1 VLTENENRILALLSE
16 GSPTFPTKYAIAKSL
31 QLGSSSVQY
40 LVNKLTERNLLQVG
54 LSNKWRTGRIR
65 RELNLTFVGT
75 IFYLAMLET
84 KKKRSQ
90 KTYRAT
96 VRSFVKSQGS
106 SLGYAPFSEFGEIDE
121 ALRKI
126 ERTGEAGN
134 TAVEAFCS
142 IARLLLAQVRQIAPC
157 DWNVFTFK
165 SWGIKT
171 MQQDI
176 VTETEAKGKQEEAWK
191 EGFARLLLN
200 FYLRHQSPPVWR
212 NNQNLNMFYDK
223 MLWRQEEKTREELE
237 RIISDRNYLQGYRKL
252 KSLQDVT

>member
-1 VLTENENRILALLSE
+1 VLTENENRILALFAE
-16 GSPTFPTKYAIAKSL
+16 GNPAFPTKYAIAKSL
-31 QLGSSSVQY
+31 HLGSSSIQY
-40 LVNKLTERNLLQVG
+40 LVDTLTERNLLQVG

-65 RELNLTFVGT
+65 REFNLTFVGT

-84 KKKRSQ
+84 KQKRSQ

-106 SLGYAPFSEFGEIDE
+106 SLGYAPFTEFDEIDE
-121 ALRKI
+121 TLRKK
-126 ERTGEAGN
+126 ERAGETGN
-134 TAVEAFCS
+134 TAVEMFRS
-142 IARLLLAQVRQIAPC
+142 IARLLLAQVRQLSPC

-171 MQQDI
+171 MRPDVI
-176 VTETEAKGKQEEAWK
+176 TEADAKGKQEEAWK

-200 FYLRHQSPPVWR
+200 FYLRYPPVWR

-223 MLWRQEEKTREELE
+223 MLGGQEEKTREELE
-237 RIISDRNYLQGYRKL
+237 RIVRDRKYLQGYRKL
-252 KSLQDVT
+252 KALQDAT